1 MMLCP
6 SLSHKNGDMNRVNSQ
21 TPMLNNSRLIIED
34 SRKCRLP
41 RHVDFPLTKWNGQR
55 TTENPAE
62 LKLGACKLT
71 SERILFDPMAR
82 RHYKNGRS
90 SGVDPKK
97 TESRV
102 RDSPGQPAT
111 WSYQLPV
118 RIRWFM
124 IILSPHSFCR
134 NSMRHIPAQPA
145 FRERHHGLLPQ
156 DSNDGPM
163 GTSQKSGD
171 RRRNNDKIGT
181 SF

>member
-6 SLSHKNGDMNRVNSQ
+6 SLSIMVIWIKS

-41 RHVDFPLTKWNGQR
+41 RHGDFPLTKWNGQR
-55 TTENPAE
+55 TTENPAK
-62 LKLGACKLT
+62 LKLGARCKLT
-71 SERILFDPMAR
+71 R
-82 RHYKNGRS
+82 KNSLRPDGTTALQKWEKFGGWPQEDRNQG
-90 SGVDPKK
+90 SGTALVSLLH
-97 TESRV
+97 E
-102 RDSPGQPAT
+102 AT
-111 WSYQLPV
+111 NCQSV

-124 IILSPHSFCR
+124 IMLSPHSFCR

-163 GTSQKSGD
+163 GMSQKSGD
-171 RRRNNDKIGT
+171 RRRNNDKMGT